1 MESDATFAAVPMP
14 APCAIGAGHAAPEA
28 GWPLL
33 SAAATRRLEAHAA
46 VGRPP
51 HALMQSAGLATARL
65 ALAVRPQARRIWVAA
80 GPGDNGGDGLE
91 AALHLHRAGKDVT
104 VSLLSVGTLPPDATA
119 ALARARDAG
128 VRIVSQGLPPSDWG
142 IDDLAIDALL
152 GIGTTRAPA
161 GALLSA
167 IEALNASLAPVL
179 AVDVPSGLSA
189 DRGTRFDSAPAVRAQ
204 WTLSLLSLKPG
215 LFTAEG
221 RDHAGHVWFDD
232 LGVAN
237 DRTAP
242 AARLLTDV
250 RRLWPKRTHAQHKGS
265 FGDLWVVGGAPGMA
279 GAVLLAASA
288 GLVAGAGRV
297 FTVPLDP
304 SLPGCTPGWPE
315 LMYRATDV
323 LRNGDTPL
331 EQSTVV
337 GGCGGGNSIR
347 EILPALLAR
356 AGQLVL
362 DADALNAVAT
372 DVALQRQL
380 ALRSARG
387 RDTVLTPHPLE
398 AARLLG
404 CTAADVQADR
414 LKAAS
419 SLARL
424 HRAIVVLKG
433 SGTVIATADGPPWLS
448 ATGNAALAS
457 AGTGDVLAGWLGGLW
472 AQGLEG
478 SAAARLAVFSHG
490 AAADEWAA
498 GATHAA
504 PLAAHSLVTALSR
517 ANRR

>member
-1 MESDATFAAVPMP
+1 METDATFAAATTPV
-14 APCAIGAGHAAPEA
+14 PCAIGAGHAAPAA

-33 SAAATRRLEAHAA
+33 SVAATRHLETHAA
-46 VGRPP
+46 ADRPP
-51 HALMQSAGLATARL
+51 HALMQRAGLATARL
-65 ALAVRPQARRIWVAA
+65 ALAVRPSARRIWVAA
-80 GPGDNGGDGLE
+80 GPGNNGGDGLE
-91 AALHLHRAGKDVT
+91 AALHLQRTGKDVT
-104 VSLLSVGTLPPDATA
+104 VSLLSVGRLPPDAAA

-142 IDDLAIDALL
+142 IHDLAIDALL

-161 GALLSA
+161 GALLLA

-179 AVDVPSGLSA
+179 AVDVPSGLNA
-189 DRGTRFDSAPAVRAQ
+189 DRGTRFESAPAVRAR

-221 RDHAGHVWFDD
+221 RDHVGQVWFDD
-232 LGVAN
+232 LGVASR
-237 DRTAP
+237 DAEP

-250 RRLWPKRTHAQHKGS
+250 DALWPQRSHAQHKGS

-288 GLVAGAGRV
+288 GLVGGAGRI
-297 FTVPLDP
+297 FIVPLDP
-304 SLPGCTPGWPE
+304 SLPGCTPGRPE
-315 LMYRATDV
+315 LMHRATDV
-323 LRNGDTPL
+323 LRRADTLL
-331 EQSTVV
+331 EQATVV
-337 GGCGGGNSIR
+337 AGCGGGESIR
-347 EILPALLAR
+347 EILPALLPR
-356 AGQLVL
+356 AGRLVL

-372 DVALQRQL
+372 DPALQRQL

-424 HRAIVVLKG
+424 RRAVVVLKG

-498 GATHAA
+498 GTTHAA
-504 PLAAHSLVTALSR
+504 PLVAHSLVTALGRASR
-517 ANRR
+517 R

>member
-1 MESDATFAAVPMP
+1 METDGIFAAAKTP
-14 APCAIGAGHAAPEA
+14 APCAVGAGHAAPAA

-33 SAAATRRLEAHAA
+33 SVTATRHLEAHAA
-46 VGRPP
+46 ADRPP
-51 HALMQSAGLATARL
+51 HALMQRAGLATARL
-65 ALAVRPQARRIWVAA
+65 ALAVRPHARRMWVAA
-80 GPGDNGGDGLE
+80 GPGNNGGDGLE
-91 AALHLHRAGKDVT
+91 AALHLQRAGKSVT
-104 VSLLSVGTLPPDATA
+104 VSLLSVGTQPPDAAA

-142 IDDLAIDALL
+142 IEDLAIDALL

-179 AVDVPSGLSA
+179 AVDVPSGLNA
-189 DRGTRFDSAPAVRAQ
+189 DRGTRFESTPAVRAR

-221 RDHAGHVWFDD
+221 RDHAGQVWFDD
-232 LGVAN
+232 LGVSSA
-237 DRTAP
+237 DTEP
-242 AARLLTDV
+242 ASRLLTDV
-250 RRLWPKRTHAQHKGS
+250 SALWPQRSHAQHKGS

-297 FTVPLDP
+297 FIVPLDP
-304 SLPGCTPGWPE
+304 SLPGCIPGRPE
-315 LMYRATDV
+315 LMHRATDV
-323 LRNGDTPL
+323 LRHPDTLL
-331 EQSTVV
+331 EQATVV
-337 GGCGGGNSIR
+337 AGCGGGESIQDV
-347 EILPALLAR
+347 LPALLSR
-356 AGQLVL
+356 AGRLVL

-372 DVALQRQL
+372 DPALQRQL

-387 RDTVLTPHPLE
+387 RDTILTPHPLE
-398 AARLLG
+398 AARLLV

-419 SLARL
+419 ALARL

-433 SGTVIATADGPPWLS
+433 SGTVIATTDGPPWLS

-517 ANRR
+517 ASRR